1 MSPISKEK
9 KSTTPDPQP
18 DLRPDPQ
25 PDPDTSAPEPR
36 SSGNGFIIPAL
47 GFLMLVVMV
56 AANMKC

>member
-1 MSPISKEK
+1 MPPVSKEK
-9 KSTTPDPQP
+9 KSTTPKPQP
-18 DLRPDPQ
+18 ELQPELQ

-36 SSGNGFIIPAL
+36 SSGSGFIIPAL

>member
-1 MSPISKEK
+1 MSPLSKEK

-18 DLRPDPQ
+18 DLPPEA
-25 PDPDTSAPEPR
+25 DTSAPEAR
-36 SSGNGFIIPAL
+36 SSGSGFIIPAL